1 MFVALVIL
9 TFALCI
15 LVDWWLKRGEEQEA
29 VVQAPVP
36 QRHLRPVLSPPFY
49 VDGFRLHEE
58 LALHPGHAWAVAE
71 SADLLRVGLDDF
83 AAKLV
88 GKVESLDLP
97 KVGEMLAQGRESW
110 AICRAGRR
118 APMLSPV
125 SGRVIEVNSLL
136 RSNPELPG
144 TDPYGDGWLF
154 MVQTTDLRTNLNNLL
169 SGSMVRR
176 WMEDV
181 CARLRTRLDGGLAFS
196 FADGGT
202 AVKDISALVD
212 AARWKT
218 LVEEFL
224 LTSPSP

>member
-15 LVDWWLKRGEEQEA
+15 LVDWWLKRGVEQEA
-29 VVQAPVP
+29 VVQAPAP
-36 QRHLRPVLSPPFY
+36 QRHHRPALSPPFY

-71 SADLLRVGLDDF
+71 SADLVRVGLDDF
-83 AAKLV
+83 ASRLM
-88 GKVESLDLP
+88 GQVEALDMP
-97 KVGEMLAQGRESW
+97 KAGETVVQGREGW
-110 AICRAGRR
+110 ALCRAGRKV
-118 APMLSPV
+118 PMLSPV
-125 SGRVIEVNSLL
+125 SGRVLEVNPLVQD
-136 RSNPELPG
+136 RPDLPG
-144 TDPYGDGWLF
+144 ADPYGDGWLF
-154 MVQTTDLRTNLNNLL
+154 LVQTADLRTNLNNLL

-181 CARLRTRLDGGLAFS
+181 CARLRTRLNGGLALS

-212 AARWKT
+212 TARWEA

-224 LTSPSP
+224 LTRPSA